1 MNRPLGLCCQTYHYT
16 SYTDQ
21 NNAKN
26 PTLSLQTERL
36 TTGSTAGRQNQK
48 QNVAKY

>member
-1 MNRPLGLCCQTYHYT
+1 MNRPVGLCCQTYNYT

-36 TTGSTAGRQNQK
+36 TTGSTAGRQKQK
-48 QNVAKY
+48 VAKY